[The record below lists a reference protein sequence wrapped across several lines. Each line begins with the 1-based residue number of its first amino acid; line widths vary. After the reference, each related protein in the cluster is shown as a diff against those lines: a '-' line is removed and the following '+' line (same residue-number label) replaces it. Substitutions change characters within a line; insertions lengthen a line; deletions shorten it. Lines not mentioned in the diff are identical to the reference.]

1 MYLIL
6 LEFYYRIRYQEMP
19 KFVSHLI
26 FFAVKLY
33 GKEMGVEC
41 DGLLNGEK
49 EIDTLLLTML

>member
-1 MYLIL
+1 
-6 LEFYYRIRYQEMP
+6 MP